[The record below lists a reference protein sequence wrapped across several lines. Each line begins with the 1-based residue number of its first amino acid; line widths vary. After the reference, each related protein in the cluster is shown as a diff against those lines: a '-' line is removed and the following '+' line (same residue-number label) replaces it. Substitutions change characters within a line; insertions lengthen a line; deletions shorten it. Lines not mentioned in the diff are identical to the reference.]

1 METWGELRPILPLH
15 GSTLHPVWLSQSG
28 CRSPAQTG
36 RQQAAGPAGTL
47 CPWACQPVTTG
58 TGSRHKGTVRLPGAS
73 SLGGQQV
80 GNGLQSSWRTQ
91 LTRRALLRIQEETP
105 ASFPQGLGPQ
115 KKGRWASLSPSEAAP
130 GKSQLLQLKMQNKI
144 IQEAP
149 KGQVVGESPAQPGL
163 SAQPTSLGRVH

>member
-1 METWGELRPILPLH
+1 M
-15 GSTLHPVWLSQSG
+15 
-28 CRSPAQTG
+28 
-36 RQQAAGPAGTL
+36 
-47 CPWACQPVTTG
+47 
-58 TGSRHKGTVRLPGAS
+58 
-73 SLGGQQV
+73 

>member
-1 METWGELRPILPLH
+1 METCRELRLILPLH

-28 CRSPAQTG
+28 CRSSTQTG

-47 CPWACQPVTTG
+47 HPWACQPVTVG
-58 TGSRHKGTVRLPGAS
+58 TGSGHKGTVRLPGAS
-73 SLGGQQV
+73 SLGGKQV

-91 LTRRALLRIQEETP
+91 LTRRTLLPIQEETP

-115 KKGRWASLSPSEAAP
+115 KKGRWVSLSPCEAAP
-130 GKSQLLQLKMQNKI
+130 GKSQLLQLKMQEKI

-149 KGQVVGESPAQPGL
+149 KGQVVGEPPQPGL
-163 SAQPTSLGRVH
+163 SAQPTSLSPVH